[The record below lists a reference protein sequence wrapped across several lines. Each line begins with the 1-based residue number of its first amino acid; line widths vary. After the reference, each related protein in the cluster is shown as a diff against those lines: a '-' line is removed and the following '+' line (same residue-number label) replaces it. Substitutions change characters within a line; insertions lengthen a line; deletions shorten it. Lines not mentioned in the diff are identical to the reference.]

1 MGGGGRRSGLGLN
14 LMASCCPCF
23 KLWREPVRK
32 VTLVMLGLDNAG
44 KTTTAKGIQGDQ
56 PEDVVPTVGFS
67 KIDLRQGKFQVTIFD
82 LGGGKRIRGIWK
94 NYYAESYGVIFV
106 VDSSDEERMEET
118 KETMSEVL
126 RHPRISGKP
135 ILVLA
140 NKQDKEGA
148 LGEADV
154 IECLSL
160 EKLVNEHKCLCQIEP
175 CSAVFGCGKKIDK
188 SIKNGLFWLLHII
201 ARDFDALNERIQN
214 DTIEQRAQEELE
226 KRERA
231 ERVRK
236 LREEREQRTR
246 ELAELDGT
254 SGLAEMDPE
263 TIVGNP
269 FQPIASVISE
279 NEKRIE
285 EKKRQD
291 MEKSSDA
298 CSQRKTVEHEQTE
311 TQSQT
316 SDNSQK
322 NSEFGIVENYK
333 KALTQQLENEDEADQ
348 RSSESADSS
357 KKKTKKL
364 KIKRNNRVEP
374 VNTDDNVPK
383 SPPPPPPPPPIG
395 WGTPKVTRLPKL
407 EPLGGI
413 RHNDFYGKPLPPLI
427 ARHRPNSDAHDVIS

>member
-1 MGGGGRRSGLGLN
+1 WN
-14 LMASCCPCF
+14 LVIQYCQKYF
-23 KLWREPVRK
+23 KLWKCKKK
-32 VTLVMLGLDNAG
+32 VTLVMVGLDNAG
-44 KTTTAKGIQGDQ
+44 KTATAKGIKGEH
-56 PEDVVPTVGFS
+56 PEDVAPTVGFS
-67 KIDLRQGKFQVTIFD
+67 KIDLKQGKFEVTIFD

-135 ILVLA
+135 VLVLA

-175 CSAVFGCGKKIDK
+175 CSAVLGYGKKIDK
-188 SIKNGLFWLLHII
+188 SIKKGLYWLLHII
-201 ARDFDALNERIQN
+201 ARDFDILSERIQK
-214 DTIEQRAQEELE
+214 DTTEQRALEEQE

-231 ERVRK
+231 ER
-236 LREEREQRTR
+236 
-246 ELAELDGT
+246 
-254 SGLAEMDPE
+254 
-263 TIVGNP
+263 
-269 FQPIASVISE
+269 
-279 NEKRIE
+279 NEKKL
-285 EKKRQD
+285 EKETKKQTV
-291 MEKSSDA
+291 EKDSDI
-298 CSQRKTVEHEQTE
+298 CPLQQKMEHEQLE

-322 NSEFGIVENYK
+322 NNEFEVVENYK
-333 KALTQQLENEDEADQ
+333 EALTQQLDEEETDQ
-348 RSSESADSS
+348 RSSESDNS

-364 KIKRNNRVEP
+364 RMKRSHRVEP
-374 VNTDDNVPK
+374 VNTDDSIPK
-383 SPPPPPPPPPIG
+383 SATPPPPPVPVG

-407 EPLGGI
+407 EPLGETH
-413 RHNDFYGKPLPPLI
+413 HNDFYGKPLPPL
-427 ARHRPNSDAHDVIS
+427 AVRQRPNSDTHDLIS